1 MNNEWKK
8 ERKKDEQERKKTKWN
23 KKKESRVSRV
33 WTEDEINAN
42 NKRRKEGRENI
53 PFVIV
58 CGYDEKVRLSV
69 RHHPANSNSILIIQ
83 FFLII

>member
-69 RHHPANSNSILIIQ
+69 RHHPANSDSILIIQ